1 MDMGCFRI
9 FHDARNDQ
17 VMMSI
22 EISFIYTFCFPVNVG
37 CIRVCLGVIIL
48 FIYFSEYSLV
58 FSFYCNKL
66 KISVCMGFL
75 KLVLGLNTA

>member
-58 FSFYCNKL
+58 FVFLLYKL
-66 KISVCMGFL
+66 KISICMGFL

>member
-37 CIRVCLGVIIL
+37 CIRVCLGVIIQNIVL
-48 FIYFSEYSLV
+48 FS
-58 FSFYCNKL
+58 SFYCNKL
-66 KISVCMGFL
+66 KISICMGFL